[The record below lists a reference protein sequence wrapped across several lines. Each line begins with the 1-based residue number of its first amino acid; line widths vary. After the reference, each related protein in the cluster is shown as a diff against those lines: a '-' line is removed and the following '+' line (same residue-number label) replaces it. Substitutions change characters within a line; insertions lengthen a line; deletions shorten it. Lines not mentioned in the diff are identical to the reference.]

1 MKKALLKGIDVS
13 VYQGEINWEKVKAA
27 GIQFA
32 ILRLGFGDNIPSQDD
47 RYFTRNVS
55 ECIRLGIPWG
65 AYLYSYATNE
75 EHAKS
80 ELAHCLRLLGMVNAK
95 PGFPIYLDLEDGPT
109 VGAQSN
115 EKILQMAKIVVEGL
129 EAAGYW
135 TGIYANKH
143 WHDTRLT
150 SPWYNTKARWVAQ
163 YYDTCTYTGGQYG
176 VWQYTS
182 SGSVDGIAGRVDMNE
197 AYEDYPA
204 LCAEFY
210 GKPAPEYPQEKP
222 AEKPQNMTIY
232 KVKKGDTLS
241 AIASKY
247 GTTYQKLAEFNG
259 IENPS
264 LIHPGQEIRIPD
276 SGTAPAP
283 AKKDKVYTV
292 KKGDT
297 LSGIASKYGTTYQ
310 TLAKYNGIADP
321 SLIFPGQKIK
331 IPQ

>member
-13 VYQGEINWEKVKAA
+13 VYQGEVNWEKVKAA

-47 RYFTRNVS
+47 KYFTRNVS

-80 ELAHCLRLLGMVNAK
+80 ELAHALRLLGMAGTK
-95 PGFPIYLDLEDGPT
+95 PGFPIYYDLEDGPT

-115 EKILQMAKIVVEGL
+115 EKILQMAKIFVEGL

-135 TGIYANKH
+135 AGIYANKH

-150 SPWYNTKARWVAQ
+150 SAWYNTKARWVAQ

-176 VWQYTS
+176 VWQYS
-182 SGSVDGIAGRVDMNE
+182 STGAVDGITGNVDMNE

-204 LCAEFY
+204 LCAKFY
-210 GKPAPEYPQEKP
+210 GNPAESTPQPKPT
-222 AEKPQNMTIY
+222 EKPQKDAIY
-232 KVKKGDTLS
+232 EVQKGDTLS
-241 AIASKY
+241 GIASKY
-247 GTTYQKLAEFNG
+247 GTTYQKLAEYNG

-264 LIHPGQEIRIPD
+264 LIYAGQKIKIPD
-276 SGTAPAP
+276 GAAAAP

-310 TLAKYNGIADP
+310 ALAKYNGIENP
-321 SLIFPGQKIK
+321 SLIYPGQKIK